1 METRALAARLASL
14 CRPGDVIV
22 LSGGLGVGKTTFVGG
37 LADGLG
43 VEEPITSPTF
53 VLMRTYS
60 SGFLPLVH
68 VDVYR
73 IGSALEFDD
82 LEVFELGRDGVV
94 AIEWGDVIGAA
105 LPLDRL
111 HVELSLDETAMR
123 GLSRSDRSGNGPS
136 VPWPRSVPDVEGA
149 GDRDGHPGVVG
160 GARRRSGDRGVGCPG
175 RSARTFG
182 VPRAGHRLLLRPGG
196 MAARGPGRASSS
208 TSGPGLYTGIRVGLA
223 TAQGLAAAIGV
234 PLLTAVSLDAIA
246 LRAATGHRHIWAVVD
261 VRRTNLA
268 VASYHPV
275 PGGVVK
281 DALPR

>member
-1 METRALAARLASL
+1 MIVVNCPTDMETRALAARLASL

-94 AIEWGDVIGAA
+94 AIEWGDVIGAS
-105 LPLDRL
+105 LPADRL
-111 HVELSLDETAMR
+111 HVELSLLGETA
-123 GLSRSDRSGNGPS
+123 
-136 VPWPRSVPDVEGA
+136 
-149 GDRDGHPGVVG
+149 
-160 GARRRSGDRGVGCPG
+160 
-175 RSARTFG
+175 
-182 VPRAGHRLLLRPGG
+182 RAVTLRPLG
-196 MAARGPGRASSS
+196 AWAERPLAE
-208 TSGPGLYTGIRVGLA
+208 VGA
-223 TAQGLAAAIGV
+223 
-234 PLLTAVSLDAIA
+234 
-246 LRAATGHRHIWAVVD
+246 
-261 VRRTNLA
+261 
-268 VASYHPV
+268 
-275 PGGVVK
+275 
-281 DALPR
+281 